1 MKMENILEYALDHPA
16 RSSLVMVS
24 TETMSHEANRLVL
37 HAVTVVVP
45 AEGYCPSA
53 IEVGYALST

>member
-1 MKMENILEYALDHPA
+1 MKMENIPGYALDHPT

-24 TETMSHEANRLVL
+24 TKTMSHEANHLVL
-37 HAVTVVVP
+37 HVVTVVVP
-45 AEGYCPSA
+45 LKGYFPSA